1 VEFDAIVLAGG
12 RAVRLEGADKGAVD
26 VAGRNLLDRA
36 LDALADARRIVV
48 VGDERATARAVT
60 WAREQPAYGGPVAA
74 TYAGRDALVDAGAG
88 SPTVVVLAVDM
99 PAVTAGTVA
108 RLLAGQHED
117 GAVLAEGGQHHLAMA
132 VRATAL
138 DRVRP
143 AQTTGARMRD
153 LWAALDLRDVR
164 ADGVEAVD
172 VDTQADLAKVLEG
185 LPRTSKI
192 GPVNLHDW
200 IDELC
205 DALDIDAE
213 VDETLVLDLA
223 KVVADNV
230 ERPAA
235 PISAYLVG
243 YAAGL
248 QEADPEGVERLA
260 AKAQSLAEEWDR
272 PADSPDPDDVD
283 DDVPDDSA
291 VDHSDDEFDD

>member
-1 VEFDAIVLAGG
+1 
-12 RAVRLEGADKGAVD
+12 
-26 VAGRNLLDRA
+26 
-36 LDALADARRIVV
+36 
-48 VGDERATARAVT
+48 
-60 WAREQPAYGGPVAA
+60 
-74 TYAGRDALVDAGAG
+74 
-88 SPTVVVLAVDM
+88 M
-99 PAVTAGTVA
+99 
-108 RLLAGQHED
+108 
-117 GAVLAEGGQHHLAMA
+117 
-132 VRATAL
+132 
-138 DRVRP
+138 
-143 AQTTGARMRD
+143 
-153 LWAALDLRDVR
+153 
-164 ADGVEAVD
+164 
-172 VDTQADLAKVLEG
+172 
-185 LPRTSKI
+185 
-192 GPVNLHDW
+192 NLHDW

-248 QEADPEGVERLA
+248 QEADPEGGERLA
-260 AKAQSLAEEWDR
+260 AKAQALAEEWDR